1 MNIDIQ
7 IYSLKNI
14 NDKKYWIGED
24 EVWLKIRPKSLLSKQ
39 KYPVRFSPNDLLELD
54 TIKSYGLKFYSPKN
68 PEKYLNMYYGENWK
82 IPDKKQFIWK
92 DKTQQILEDDKK
104 EKKEENGKK

>member
-1 MNIDIQ
+1 MERPPSASRHPHIPLVGQWKD
-7 IYSLKNI
+7 

-68 PEKYLNMYYGENWK
+68 PEKYLDMFFGKNWK
-82 IPDKKQFIWK
+82 TPDKKQFIWK
-92 DKTQQILEDDKK
+92 NKMESKTV
-104 EKKEENGKK
+104 

>member
-1 MNIDIQ
+1 
-7 IYSLKNI
+7 
-14 NDKKYWIGED
+14 
-24 EVWLKIRPKSLLSKQ
+24 
-39 KYPVRFSPNDLLELD
+39 
-54 TIKSYGLKFYSPKN
+54 
-68 PEKYLNMYYGENWK
+68 MYYGENWK